1 MGGPHSDTGKSLTDM
16 SLKKLFL
23 LLFFTLLWWISMWT
37 LVEELIHWMAGGSKR
52 RRIFIYL
59 AIVAGLLILMA
70 ADPEALAQ
78 M

>member
-1 MGGPHSDTGKSLTDM
+1 MDRPRSETGNSLTDM

-23 LLFFTLLWWISMWT
+23 LLFFTLLWWISMWA
-37 LVEELIHWMAGGSKR
+37 LVEELIHWISGGSKR

-59 AIVAGLLILMA
+59 AIVTGLLILMA